1 MKKNTRKVPQSV
13 KVKRRIDTALA
24 EQEVMHKRHIQ
35 ALQRKY
41 GEQISLLEINAGP
54 ASKPSV
60 IVHNSDIDW
69 RENSQKIAEV
79 VRRNKSQFL
88 PIRKSGKRSGLI
100 VANWRDSWKWL
111 TIWGSATIVGINAF
125 YASLPPEFI
134 DSLPEHT
141 QSTIN
146 VIGGIAL
153 LLGRFINQS
162 KPKALPPAENQD
174 V

>member
-1 MKKNTRKVPQSV
+1 MKKVNRKGPQSV
-13 KVKRRIDTALA
+13 KVQRRIDAALA
-24 EQEVMHKRHIQ
+24 EQKIAHKRYIT
-35 ALQRKY
+35 AIQRKY
-41 GEQISLLEINAGP
+41 GEKITQLETDLGLKQR
-54 ASKPSV
+54 SSV
-60 IVHNSDIDW
+60 ILHSVSEHDSQQLVDAMRSVPDIILPLKD
-69 RENSQKIAEV
+69 NV
-79 VRRNKSQFL
+79 KS
-88 PIRKSGKRSGLI
+88 SGFI

-111 TIWGSATIVGINAF
+111 TVWGSATIVGINAF

-134 DSLPEHT
+134 DTLPDHT